1 MWIAECGEVG
11 VKEKIEKWIRETLET
26 NGVVLVHP
34 KELENGDY
42 TLIINDSKAEEY
54 FEKLKVKLIPEVKS
68 LNFVAP
74 RFINIYLSE
83 QFFAESVQGV
93 NEKSEKFGETKL
105 FNGQKIMVE
114 YTDPN
119 PFKEFHIGHLMSN
132 SIGEAVAR
140 IIEANG
146 AQIKRAN
153 WQGDV
158 GMHIANAIW
167 GKMQKPE
174 LSWGEAYTYGAQKYE
189 DNKDE
194 ITGINKKIYERSDT
208 EVNNLYDLGR
218 KESLEKFEE
227 LYKKLGTKFDHYFF
241 ESKEGVEGKQIV
253 EAHLE
258 DGIFEKSD
266 GAIIFPGEKYGLHTR
281 VFINSNG
288 LPTYEA
294 KEMGLNKKKFEV
306 EPDLNKSI
314 IITGN
319 EIKEYFKVLLKA
331 ISLIFP
337 IIAEKTVHLPHGM
350 LRLPSGKMSSRTGD
364 VITAE
369 SLIEQVKEKV
379 REKIKDREFSAE
391 EKENI
396 AEMVAIGAI
405 KYSIL
410 RQAIG
415 GDIVFDFDKSI
426 SFEGDSGPYLQYSYV
441 RAKSVLE
448 KADPEK
454 NVFSKKSSGLLA
466 SLGQT
471 FFSKSFFQDKIT
483 RPEGLNI
490 QEVEKILYRFP
501 EVVERAGR
509 EYAPHHLVTYLTEL
523 ASAFNSFY
531 GNEKI
536 IDPSTLLGAGEI
548 SPASAYKIALTEATA
563 HVLKN
568 GLHLLGIKAPERM

>member
-1 MWIAECGEVG
+1 
-11 VKEKIEKWIRETLET
+11 
-26 NGVVLVHP
+26 
-34 KELENGDY
+34 
-42 TLIINDSKAEEY
+42 
-54 FEKLKVKLIPEVKS
+54 
-68 LNFVAP
+68 
-74 RFINIYLSE
+74 
-83 QFFAESVQGV
+83 
-93 NEKSEKFGETKL
+93 
-105 FNGQKIMVE
+105 MVE

-306 EPDLNKSI
+306 EPDLYKSI

-319 EIKEYFKVLLKA
+319 EIKEYFKVFSAIIGKINDIAFNKTLKYSL
-331 ISLIFP
+331 ISLPVIMMDLFKSGSTSNFFLFKP
-337 IIAEKTVHLPHGM
+337 I
-350 LRLPSGKMSSRTGD
+350 S
-364 VITAE
+364 
-369 SLIEQVKEKV
+369 
-379 REKIKDREFSAE
+379 
-391 EKENI
+391 
-396 AEMVAIGAI
+396 
-405 KYSIL
+405 
-410 RQAIG
+410 
-415 GDIVFDFDKSI
+415 
-426 SFEGDSGPYLQYSYV
+426 
-441 RAKSVLE
+441 
-448 KADPEK
+448 
-454 NVFSKKSSGLLA
+454 LA
-466 SLGQT
+466 S
-471 FFSKSFFQDKIT
+471 
-483 RPEGLNI
+483 
-490 QEVEKILYRFP
+490 
-501 EVVERAGR
+501 
-509 EYAPHHLVTYLTEL
+509 
-523 ASAFNSFY
+523 
-531 GNEKI
+531 
-536 IDPSTLLGAGEI
+536 
-548 SPASAYKIALTEATA
+548 
-563 HVLKN
+563 
-568 GLHLLGIKAPERM
+568 

>member
-1 MWIAECGEVG
+1 MGI
-11 VKEKIEKWIRETLET
+11 KEKIEKWIRETLET